1 MGKHQSIR
9 KTLADAYMCGFE
21 VNPMFRRGIR
31 FAYESI
37 GNTATKEDL
46 ALVVFDGD
54 LSGVDLSVPQ
64 YWHNKAIEL
73 GINPHSYVWSY
84 KNDVI
89 GGEPINVVEAWFNI
103 KIGAE

>member
-1 MGKHQSIR
+1 MQTIR
-9 KTLADAYMCGFE
+9 QTIEAEYTSDNVSLAYRNGLA
-21 VNPMFRRGIR
+21 

-37 GNTATKEDL
+37 GNTATKKEL

-54 LSGVDLSVPQ
+54 LTGIDFSVPQ
-64 YWHNKAIEL
+64 SWYDDALQL

-103 KIGAE
+103 KIGAQ